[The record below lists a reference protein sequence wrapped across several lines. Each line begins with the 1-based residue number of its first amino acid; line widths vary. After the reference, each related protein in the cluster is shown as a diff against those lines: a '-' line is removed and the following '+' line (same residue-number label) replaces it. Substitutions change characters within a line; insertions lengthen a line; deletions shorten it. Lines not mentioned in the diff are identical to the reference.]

1 MTKRGGGRLPA
12 LALLLATVPARAGA
26 QDPKDTLADTVR
38 DRGFRCERAV
48 SAEPDR
54 AQSRPD
60 EAVWLLRCSNGRYRV
75 RYPGDTAPQVEPL
88 E

>member
-1 MTKRGGGRLPA
+1 MTKRGGRLWA
-12 LALLLATVPARAGA
+12 LVLLLAAVPAHGRT

-38 DRGFRCERAV
+38 DRGFRCARAV
-48 SAEPDR
+48 SAEPDP

-60 EAVWLLRCSNGRYRV
+60 EAVWILRCTDGRYRV

>member
-1 MTKRGGGRLPA
+1 MTRRDGGRLWA
-12 LALLLATVPARAGA
+12 LTLLLAVVAVQAGA

-38 DRGFRCERAV
+38 DRGFRCERAL

-60 EAVWLLRCSNGRYRV
+60 EAVWILRCSNGRYRA

-88 E
+88 A

>member
-1 MTKRGGGRLPA
+1 MTRRGDGRLSA
-12 LALLLATVPARAGA
+12 LVLLLAAMPAHGRA

-48 SAEPDR
+48 SAELDQ

-60 EAVWLLRCSNGRYRV
+60 EAVWILRCSDGRYRV

-88 E
+88 D

>member
-1 MTKRGGGRLPA
+1 MIKHDGGRFPA
-12 LALLLATVPARAGA
+12 LALLLAVIPAGARA

-38 DRGFRCERAV
+38 DRGFRCERAL
-48 SAEPDR
+48 SAEPDQ

-60 EAVWLLRCSNGRYRV
+60 EAVWILRCSDGRYRV

-88 E
+88 D

>member
-12 LALLLATVPARAGA
+12 LALLLATVAAQAGA

-38 DRGFRCERAV
+38 DRGFRGEQAL
-48 SAEPDR
+48 SAEPDQ

-60 EAVWLLRCSNGRYRV
+60 EAVWILRCSTGRYRV
-75 RYPGDTAPQVEPL
+75 RYPSDTAPQVEPL
-88 E
+88 A

>member
-1 MTKRGGGRLPA
+1 MTRRDGGQLWA
-12 LALLLATVPARAGA
+12 LTLLLAAVPAQAEA

-38 DRGFRCERAV
+38 DRGFRCEQAL

-60 EAVWLLRCSNGRYRV
+60 EAVWILRCSNGRYRV

-88 E
+88 A